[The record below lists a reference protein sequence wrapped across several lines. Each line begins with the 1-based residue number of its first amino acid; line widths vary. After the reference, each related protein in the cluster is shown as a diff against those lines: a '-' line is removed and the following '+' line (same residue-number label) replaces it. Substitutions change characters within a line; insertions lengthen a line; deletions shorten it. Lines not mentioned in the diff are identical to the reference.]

1 MTSDAPSRHSLR
13 SRLAPR
19 LAIVLVFAVF
29 AALYVALKAKQ
40 FVAFGTSFELA
51 DYGSMLASVSR
62 GRLLD
67 MPGTPTSFLADHF
80 QPVLLLLAPLH
91 ALAPSPWTLLVA
103 HALAAAAGA
112 LPLYALAARFTSR
125 RWPPLAFAL
134 AYLLSRVTL
143 NGLMYD
149 VHPEVL
155 YPACFFAAL
164 LALEERRWWSYAF
177 ALVLAGT
184 VKEDACVAFLGL
196 GAYAALRGHRRAGL
210 ATAVAGVALLA
221 LVVGVV
227 SPHFRGPGAGADYRF
242 AAYWSGYGATQ
253 HEILRNFLDPRRHA
267 QVILTPAKL
276 RQMFHLLAPF
286 LLLPLASWRAL
297 VALVLPQLFLLYSSD
312 NGLLNGPILYYGMLA
327 LPFLFASALA
337 GAEAIARRF
346 GPRREAALSVLA
358 TLVLLATAGDSRL
371 PRLVA
376 GLAKPVPE
384 RYASVAPR
392 LARTLPADARVCAQ
406 AALLPHVAVS
416 PDRTVFPLRLER
428 ANVVFLDLEG
438 NPWPYDLAGLAR
450 AADSLA
456 ASGAWR
462 VRTRESG
469 FVVLERTAPN

>member
-1 MTSDAPSRHSLR
+1 MNAPAAGPQRRDAWIL
-13 SRLAPR
+13 
-19 LAIVLVFAVF
+19 FAVF
-29 AALYVALKAKQ
+29 AALYVLLKAKQ

-51 DYGSMLASVSR
+51 DYGSMLASVAR

-67 MPGTPTSFLADHF
+67 MPGTSTSFLADHF

-103 HALAAAAGA
+103 HALATAAGA
-112 LPLYALAARFTSR
+112 LPLHALVARASTR
-125 RWPPLAFAL
+125 RWPPVAFAL
-134 AYLLSRVTL
+134 AYLVSRVTL

-164 LALEERRWWSYAF
+164 LALEERRWGAY
-177 ALVLAGT
+177 VLALALGGT
-184 VKEDACVAFLGL
+184 VKEDAFVVFIGLGL
-196 GAYAALRGHRRAGL
+196 YAALRGHRRAGL
-210 ATAVAGVALLA
+210 ATALAGVAMLA

-227 SPHFRGPGAGADYRF
+227 SPCFRGPGAGTGYRF
-242 AAYWSGYGATQ
+242 QAYWSGYGATQ
-253 HEILRNFLDPRRHA
+253 QEILRNFLDPRRHA
-267 QVILTPAKL
+267 QVILTPVKL
-276 RQMFHLLAPF
+276 RQMFHLLSPF
-286 LLLPLASWRAL
+286 VLLPLASWPAL
-297 VALVLPQLFLLYSSD
+297 VALVLPNLFLLYSSD

-337 GAEAIARRF
+337 GAGAIARRF
-346 GPRREAALSVLA
+346 GAKREAAMSVLA

-376 GLAKPVPE
+376 GLAKPVPA

-392 LARTLPADARVCAQ
+392 LARSLPAGARVCAQ

-428 ANVVFLDLEG
+428 ADAVFLDLEG
-438 NPWPYDLAGLAR
+438 NPWPYDRAGLER

-462 VRTRESG
+462 VRTREAG
-469 FVVLERTAPN
+469 FVVLEIAATR